1 MSLHT
6 PPDIAGDNAIHNLGD
21 LAAANSYS
29 APYTARAVQVTVV
42 GSGTARLGDDKTSS
56 SRGLPVVAPN
66 GGQFLPYVGEN
77 CFYSLGALYLYV
89 PSGATAS
96 VAWED

>member
-1 MSLHT
+1 MALHT
-6 PPDIAGDNAIHNLGD
+6 PPDITGDNAVHNLGT
-21 LAAANSYS
+21 LAQANSYS
-29 APYTARAVQVTVV
+29 APFTARSVQVVVV
-42 GSGTARLGDDKTSS
+42 GSGTARLGDDQTSAT
-56 SRGLPVVAPN
+56 RGIPIVAPN
-66 GGQFLPYVGEN
+66 GAQFLPYVGEN